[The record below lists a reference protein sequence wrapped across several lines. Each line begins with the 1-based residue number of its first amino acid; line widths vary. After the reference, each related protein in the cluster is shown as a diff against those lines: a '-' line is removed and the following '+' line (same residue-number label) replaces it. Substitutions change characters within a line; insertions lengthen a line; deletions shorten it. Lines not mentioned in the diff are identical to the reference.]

1 MVVYFSFCYT
11 VCYREVIELKELE
24 VEVGVEWGFWWGCF
38 FFILQVGEI
47 RVVRVGELFEE
58 CGKSITTCLIGM
70 VF

>member
-47 RVVRVGELFEE
+47 VEGWWGGGQSFFGVYQ
-58 CGKSITTCLIGM
+58 IG
-70 VF
+70 